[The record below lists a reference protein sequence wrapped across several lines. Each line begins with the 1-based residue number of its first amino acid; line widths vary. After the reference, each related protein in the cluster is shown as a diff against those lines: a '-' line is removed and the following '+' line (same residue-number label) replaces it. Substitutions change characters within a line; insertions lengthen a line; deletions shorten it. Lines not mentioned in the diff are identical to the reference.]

1 MKMAMIKVI
10 YVDQSAG
17 RIADSRL
24 DDLIAKGKIAAF
36 FSLDGWVDVEA
47 GQITDVVMGQPN
59 LKERGREHETAGNKG
74 NSSTKRADI
83 GEDE

>member
-1 MKMAMIKVI
+1 MAMVKVI

-17 RIADSRL
+17 KIAESRL

-36 FSLDGWVDVEA
+36 YGSDGWVAVKSAQISSA
-47 GQITDVVMGQPN
+47 GVGRQHN
-59 LKERGREHETAGNKG
+59 LKERRKEHETAGNKG
-74 NSSTKRADI
+74 ISQAKRDDT